1 MLKALC
7 IQNGVTMHPFRPVIG
22 VPLTAVGLGLTLV
35 AVYLIA
41 NTADKLPYMVVWGLG
56 LLIMMLGLKF
66 LPEKKQRQK
75 SSLAGRSPGCSDDNQ
90 RDFPATEK
98 QKRFARELGI
108 EFSPGISRGDL
119 SDLIAEERASER

>member
-1 MLKALC
+1 VLKALSIC
-7 IQNGVTMHPFRPVIG
+7 NGATMNPFRLVIG

-66 LPEKKQRQK
+66 LPKKKQC
-75 SSLAGRSPGCSDDNQ
+75 SESPVAGRSHGRPDGNQ
-90 RDFPATEK
+90 RDCPATTK
-98 QKRFARELGI
+98 QKVFARELGI
-108 EFSPGISRGDL
+108 AFPPDISKGDL
-119 SDLIAEERASER
+119 SDLIAEKRANER